1 MKIKLFLLLCA
12 GLSVSSC
19 GSRYFSARSTNPMI
33 EDRVR
38 AGPKTSED
46 NRSNVGVLT
55 TRADRRTILLI
66 GTDKICAEP
75 PPDVAE
81 AVSSQVGLKLGK
93 SDSENAAFES
103 RLQTALLQLA
113 QRSQGLE
120 MFRSSSFTLCNMYIN
135 NAFGDPAQDDAKKIY
150 QGFMR
155 KILDDS
161 FMLIAHQIDKGSLP
175 GTLATLQVA
184 GIKDLTVFG
193 SGGTDAT
200 ISTGDRATESKPGA
214 SSKEQLRP
222 AELIVPE

>member
-1 MKIKLFLLLCA
+1 MKIKSILILCV
-12 GLSVSSC
+12 GLSLSAC

-38 AGPKTSED
+38 AGPKTD
-46 NRSNVGVLT
+46 QDHRSNVGVLT

-93 SDSENAAFES
+93 SDKENAAFES

-135 NAFGDPAQDDAKKIY
+135 NVFGDPTKDEAKKVY
-150 QGFMR
+150 QGFMQ

-161 FMLIAHQIDKGSLP
+161 FKLIARQIDKGSLP
-175 GTLATLQVA
+175 GALATLQVA
-184 GIKDLTVFG
+184 GVKDLTVFG
-193 SGGTDAT
+193 SAETDAT
-200 ISTGDRATESKPGA
+200 ISTGDKTTEGKPDT
-214 SSKEQLRP
+214 SPKEDLQPTDLAIP
-222 AELIVPE
+222 K